1 MEIFSTTVAFFIMA
15 IVFNLAFLLTLSLIL
30 EVFRAI
36 RNLVKLI
43 GSFFILLLSIKQK
56 TGDCNG
62 NKCIIYNKRYD
73 D

>member
-1 MEIFSTTVAFFIMA
+1 MGTFSTIVAFFIMA
-15 IVFNLAFLLTLSLIL
+15 IVFNLAFLLALSLIL

-56 TGDCNG
+56 N
-62 NKCIIYNKRYD
+62 RRL
-73 D
+73 